1 MPLAPRAGAY
11 VGNKSGN
18 ALDVV
23 SISRSAKAHNDEPFG
38 WHDDDVLPEGAA
50 RIKGI
55 AWHAQRSAEPRTL
68 AVTEIGPESGAHTH
82 PCARRERGRITYPS
96 LRQDAPAAD
105 DSIVEIEQA
114 KTCPVARR
122 RQHLARSLRRARRV
136 QLPRD
141 AAHAQR
147 LRELTPRKAQ
157 DIGGVTARRVADQA
171 RHDDIIAVVVIPG
184 AAPRGL

>member
-23 SISRSAKAHNDEPFG
+23 SISRSAKARKDEPVG
-38 WHDDDVLPEGAA
+38 WHDDDVVPEGAA

-82 PCARRERGRITYPS
+82 PCARRERGRITCPS

-105 DSIVEIEQA
+105 DSIVEIEQP

-122 RQHLARSLRRARRV
+122 RQHLARSLRRAGRV
-136 QLPRD
+136 ELQRD

-147 LRELTPRKAQ
+147 LEQLTPRETH
-157 DIGGVTARRVADQA
+157 DIAGRTAGGVADPAGQ
-171 RHDDIIAVVVIPG
+171 DDIIAVVVIPG